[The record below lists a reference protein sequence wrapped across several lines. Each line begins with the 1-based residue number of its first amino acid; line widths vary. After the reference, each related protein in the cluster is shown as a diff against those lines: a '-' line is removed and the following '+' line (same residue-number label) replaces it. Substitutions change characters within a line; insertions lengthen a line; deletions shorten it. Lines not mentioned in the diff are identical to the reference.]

1 MEEQITDQAI
11 SSWNNLLDKLAGW
24 FDALV
29 TNLPNFIL
37 ALLVFGLT
45 FWLARNLKH
54 WFDKPL
60 KRLIK
65 QPSVRELVANFIS
78 IVVIAMGLFLA
89 LGIMNLD
96 TVLKSLLAGAGVAG
110 LAIGLALQG
119 TLSNTFS
126 GIFLAV
132 KDIMSVGDFVETN
145 GYSGTV
151 MEIGLRN
158 TKVKETDNNIVVIPN
173 STVLENP
180 FKNYGLTDRVRVTLK
195 CGVGYESDLEE
206 VMKIAKDS
214 IAKRF
219 PPQSP
224 ENIEFH
230 YLEFGGS
237 SIDFQMRFWVD
248 AKEKL
253 SRLEAHSEAMMLLK
267 KAFDNHGINIPFPIR
282 TLQMADSPEIKI
294 KEWRKNGSQKKS
306 ELSNQETQ

>member
-1 MEEQITDQAI
+1 MEEQLTNQA
-11 SSWNNLLDKLAGW
+11 SASWNNMLDKLTGW
-24 FDALV
+24 FDAAV
-29 TNLPNFIL
+29 TNLPNFVI
-37 ALLVFGLT
+37 ALVVFGLT
-45 FWLARNLKH
+45 FLLARLLKR
-54 WFDKPL
+54 WIKKPL
-60 KRLIK
+60 NRLVH
-65 QPSVRELVANFIS
+65 QPSVRELLANFIS
-78 IVVIAMGLFLA
+78 IIVISIGFLLA
-89 LGIMNLD
+89 LGILNLD

-151 MEIGLRN
+151 VEIGIRN

-180 FKNYGLTDRVRVTLK
+180 FKNYALTDRVRITLK

-206 VMKIAKDS
+206 VKRIAIES
-214 IAKRF
+214 IAERF
-219 PPQSP
+219 PPQPP

-237 SIDFQMRFWVD
+237 SINFQTRFWVE

-253 SRLEAHSEAMMLLK
+253 TRLEAQSEAIMLVK
-267 KAFDNHGINIPFPIR
+267 KAFDQNDINIPFPIR
-282 TLQMADSPEIKI
+282 TLQISEQPEIRI
-294 KEWRKNGSQKKS
+294 KDSKNILQ
-306 ELSNQETQ
+306 N